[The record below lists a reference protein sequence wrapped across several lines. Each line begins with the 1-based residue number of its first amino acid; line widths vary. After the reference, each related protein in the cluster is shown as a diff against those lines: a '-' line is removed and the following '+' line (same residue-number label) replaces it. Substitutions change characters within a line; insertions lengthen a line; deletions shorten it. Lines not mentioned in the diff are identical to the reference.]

1 MGWRKTLVTK
11 ELPSREELL
20 PKFSNL
26 LDSIVDIITGRTLGP
41 SSLHFWFYKRVSYRV
56 LGQRSGW
63 TPHTNTIIRDR
74 IDSLPN
80 FSEDDIRQQA
90 VLYLVE
96 MWSFYRTRIKPGKKT
111 RFVFYDYVRFNLI
124 KHMASWVSHQILL
137 NTGDLLVPQFSS
149 VAYIDEPD
157 ELDLNL
163 GWVLLK
169 QDKGVMSELSTRQ
182 KYLVFLRYVKSMKIR
197 EIADLTQRHKTLIE
211 KDFSAINKILNIG
224 GHYVNSRI

>member
-1 MGWRKTLVTK
+1 
-11 ELPSREELL
+11 
-20 PKFSNL
+20 
-26 LDSIVDIITGRTLGP
+26 
-41 SSLHFWFYKRVSYRV
+41 
-56 LGQRSGW
+56 
-63 TPHTNTIIRDR
+63 
-74 IDSLPN
+74 
-80 FSEDDIRQQA
+80 
-90 VLYLVE
+90 
-96 MWSFYRTRIKPGKKT
+96 
-111 RFVFYDYVRFNLI
+111 
-124 KHMASWVSHQILL
+124 MASWVSHQILL